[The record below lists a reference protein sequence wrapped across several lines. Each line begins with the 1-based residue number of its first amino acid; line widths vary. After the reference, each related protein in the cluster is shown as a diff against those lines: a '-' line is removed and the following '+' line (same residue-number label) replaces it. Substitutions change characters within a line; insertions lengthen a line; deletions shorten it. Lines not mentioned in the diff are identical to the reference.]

1 MRLAPILQPLTEPLL
16 SPLVTAITGAS
27 GGGFSP
33 ISLFSGTDKG
43 YIFDNNDLTS
53 FYLDSAG
60 TTPALVN
67 GLVGLQLDKSGNLAL
82 GTELRAS
89 GAIGLVGTATAAT
102 YNTGTGAGSV
112 SRVDASNQSYVIF
125 LGLSDTTM
133 YRVTIQNTGATIVNV
148 RSGSQAGAVVY
159 TLAASE
165 TATVF
170 LFPVSG
176 AITITSGAVATTTFT
191 LSSIRALP
199 GNHRYQTT
207 TGSKP
212 ILRGTPVGGNIV
224 TNGDF
229 AGGTTTGWT
238 GSANGSLSVV
248 SGRMRITNIAANGG
262 AIQGI
267 TTVIGGVYRITIDFT
282 KSTINGWISV
292 SNNSNGSA
300 SFASMLMSATGN
312 FTLYFTATATT
323 TYIVPYVAA
332 GVASDY
338 IDVDNI
344 IVQDASA
351 SAVTAPYGLQ
361 YDGVDDFLTTA
372 SVNFETATSDGLA
385 RRNLLTFP
393 SAFDNAAWGKTEATI
408 TANTA
413 TAPVG
418 GTLADKFIPSTNAA
432 SHYLAYTG
440 VAVGGNNTF
449 SVYAK
454 ADGYNYLVLLSPTG
468 NVSFDLSAGVVA
480 SAGVASIQ
488 SAGGGWYRCSMTV
501 SLTAGAVVY
510 ISGGSSSSAS
520 FFATAGDGTSGI
532 LIWGA
537 QLEAGSTASTFQD
550 IGTDKMAVVM
560 GVRKLSDAA
569 QGIAVE
575 LSADT
580 GSNNGSFRFTF
591 PGGAGAATY
600 AWLCK
605 GTVASSLTAS
615 GYIAPITNVVSGIA
629 DIAGDSCLLRVNG
642 VQVNQS
648 TSDQG
653 TGNYG
658 NYALFFGRRGGSSS
672 PYNGLDFGGVCVGK
686 TLTATQLAN
695 IERWVNQRTGAY

>member
-82 GTELRAS
+82 GAELVTGNNSTFDSGVGSWATSGTFAS
-89 GAIGLVGTATAAT
+89 
-102 YNTGTGAGSV
+102 TGAAVGGEFQVTITAGFGRQVLTLPSTAGKTYKISGYARYV
-112 SRVDASNQSYVIF
+112 SGGAGTEQPM
-125 LGLSDTTM
+125 LGLSTATNGSSANYKIIANSTSYVYVDALI
-133 YRVTIQNTGATIVNV
+133 VATGANIYATCGVNNT
-148 RSGSQAGAVVY
+148 S
-159 TLAASE
+159 
-165 TATVF
+165 AT
-170 LFPVSG
+170 G
-176 AITITSGAVATTTFT
+176 AIVAFDNISVKE
-191 LSSIRALP
+191 LS

-212 ILRGTPVGGNIV
+212 ILRGTPVGGNLV

-238 GSANGSLSVV
+238 ASAAGSLSVV
-248 SGRMRITNIAANGG
+248 SGRMRITNTAANGG

-282 KSTINGWISV
+282 KNTINGWISV

-300 SFASMLMSATGN
+300 SFASMSMSATGN

-372 SVNFETATSDGLA
+372 SVDFTA
-385 RRNLLTFP
+385 
-393 SAFDNAAWGKTEATI
+393 
-408 TANTA
+408 
-413 TAPVG
+413 
-418 GTLADKFIPSTNAA
+418 
-432 SHYLAYTG
+432 
-440 VAVGGNNTF
+440 
-449 SVYAK
+449 
-454 ADGYNYLVLLSPTG
+454 
-468 NVSFDLSAGVVA
+468 
-480 SAGVASIQ
+480 
-488 SAGGGWYRCSMTV
+488 
-501 SLTAGAVVY
+501 
-510 ISGGSSSSAS
+510 
-520 FFATAGDGTSGI
+520 
-532 LIWGA
+532 
-537 QLEAGSTASTFQD
+537 
-550 IGTDKMAVVM
+550 TDKMAVVM
-560 GVRKLSDAA
+560 GVRKLSDAS
-569 QGIAVE
+569 QGVIVE
-575 LSADT
+575 LSASAI
-580 GSNNGSFRFTF
+580 SNNGSFAIVAPSSGTA
-591 PGGAGAATY
+591 PNYVY
-600 AWLCK
+600 ASK
-605 GTVASSLTAS
+605 GTTSVVSAVSALSFA
-615 GYIAPITNVVSGIA
+615 APITNVVSGIS
-629 DIAGDSCLLRVNG
+629 DIAADNCVVRCNGADSGL
-642 VQVNQS
+642 
-648 TSDQG
+648 TATDQG

-672 PYNGLDFGGVCVGK
+672 PYNGLDFGGVCIGK

-695 IERWVNQRTGAY
+695 VERWVNQRTGAY